1 MATLKVTIT
10 ATIPLAYDNAVEQA
24 KATLAV
30 NETLEAITQKLQ
42 VVGATDVSEKMAFGR
57 AKRKKGEPK
66 QED

>member
-10 ATIPLAYDNAVEQA
+10 ATIPLQDGNAVEQA

-30 NETLEAITQKLQ
+30 NETLEAVTQKLQ
-42 VVGATDVSEKMAFGR
+42 AVGATDVAEKMEFGR

-66 QED
+66 QEG